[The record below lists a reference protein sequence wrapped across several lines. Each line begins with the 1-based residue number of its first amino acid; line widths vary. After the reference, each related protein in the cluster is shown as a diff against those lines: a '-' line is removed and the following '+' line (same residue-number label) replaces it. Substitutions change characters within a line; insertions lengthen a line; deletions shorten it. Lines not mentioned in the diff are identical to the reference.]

1 MSNKLVYVYLMHIFY
16 VAPSFLFM
24 GFKNKS
30 LPKLSVNENGNSLRK
45 LENLYLTQSNLFL
58 YMGILGILNLFYHA
72 YSLYNTYNTSKYF
85 NNINLMHILFVAPL
99 LIYIGFI
106 GKEKTS
112 YVYFDLLKVLGFG
125 VLIVFIYKL
134 YKFYNH

>member
-1 MSNKLVYVYLMHIFY
+1 M
-16 VAPSFLFM
+16 A
-24 GFKNKS
+24 
-30 LPKLSVNENGNSLRK
+30 SVTAEWRCNGGSG
-45 LENLYLTQSNLFL
+45 T
-58 YMGILGILNLFYHA
+58 G
-72 YSLYNTYNTSKYF
+72 YNRGVDIRVRY
-85 NNINLMHILFVAPL
+85 NLMHILFVAPL